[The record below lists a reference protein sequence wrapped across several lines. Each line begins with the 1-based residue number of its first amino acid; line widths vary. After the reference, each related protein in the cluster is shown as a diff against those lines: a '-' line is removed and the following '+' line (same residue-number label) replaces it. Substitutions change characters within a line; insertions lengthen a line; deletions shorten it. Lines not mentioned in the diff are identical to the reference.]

1 MAKLQIFL
9 PGGSEITHDLPEEK
23 TTIGRLQ
30 ENTLHIDDSSVS
42 SNHAEIIYENHSF
55 FVRDLGSTNGT
66 YLNGVKVETAVLN
79 HSDELRFGSVVCLFT
94 SQGSGNDQALIESAS
109 LITTAANESRRPV
122 NFVSSSPLP
131 REEKGKDPSQ
141 LIFVTSAILGFLA
154 TAAAIYM
161 IVQSQ
166 QPN

>member
-23 TTIGRLQ
+23 TTIGRLP

-42 SNHAEIIYENHSF
+42 SNHAEIIYESHSF
-55 FVRDLGSTNGT
+55 FVHDLGSTNGT
-66 YLNGVKVETAVLN
+66 FLNGAKVETAVLN
-79 HSDELRFGSVVCLFT
+79 HADELRFGSVVCLFT

-122 NFVSSSPLP
+122 NFVSSSQLP
-131 REEKGKDPSQ
+131 REATGKD
-141 LIFVTSAILGFLA
+141 SALLALVASVIVGFLA
-154 TAAAIYM
+154 TAAAVYM
-161 IVQSQ
+161 IIQN
-166 QPN
+166 QPPA